1 MGIEFPVTVGA
12 ILTVGG
18 VAMFAALVGQWLKS
32 YLAEWR
38 YTTLLVLGLAL
49 IAAIIAQCIATD
61 WRPSSEALFVAVLIG
76 FFGATLAV
84 YGYETVVNLL
94 GKAGVGPRKT

>member
-1 MGIEFPVTVGA
+1 
-12 ILTVGG
+12 
-18 VAMFAALVGQWLKS
+18 MFAALVGQWLKS

-49 IAAIIAQCIATD
+49 LAAVIAQCIATG
-61 WRPSSEALFVAVLIG
+61 WRPDSEAIFVAVLIG
-76 FFGATLAV
+76 FFGASLATF
-84 YGYETVVNLL
+84 GYETILNLL

>member
-18 VAMFAALVGQWLKS
+18 AAIFAALVAQWLKS
-32 YLAEWR
+32 YLADWR
-38 YTTLLVLGLAL
+38 YTTLLVLAIAL
-49 IAAIIAQCIATD
+49 VVAVMAQCIATG
-61 WRPSSEALFVAVLIG
+61 WRPNSEAIFVAVLIG

-84 YGYETVVNLL
+84 YGYETVLNLL
-94 GKAGVGPRKT
+94 GKAGVGPRKD